1 MLKQLNQYEA
11 KVGSLPDAKA
21 RLEEREGAFLR
32 KTYKGEGDSGKT
44 KAHIDA
50 ARKEADV
57 DNLTKKYGT
66 VTIGIHG
73 QELPKFID
81 EKELKEWWK
90 IHKGYT
96 EAPEYGQ
103 SQAWIKQ
110 THKYWAKPDTMRL
123 ADFNAEFNAAPVDPF
138 KVDHTPQKYK
148 FDVAPHV
155 HKITHW
161 KQDQTEFIEEED
173 DKKVH
178 KKVHT
183 WSELEKM
190 FRCEGSERLINKIIK
205 AAEYRECAIEESQE
219 KAAKLNALGFASPK
233 KRLNIVRGKESQ
245 MKDHQT
251 NKGGQT
257 AEKIRV
263 ERNSVMRTSIQGPTP
278 DV

>member
-1 MLKQLNQYEA
+1 MTEGLSEVTSDVKETHEKVPSLNYINSPAATTKRLLEQSRKEDMLKQLNQYEA

-96 EAPEYGQ
+96 EVPEYGQ

-161 KQDQTEFIEEED
+161 K
-173 DKKVH
+173 
-178 KKVHT
+178 
-183 WSELEKM
+183 
-190 FRCEGSERLINKIIK
+190 
-205 AAEYRECAIEESQE
+205 
-219 KAAKLNALGFASPK
+219 
-233 KRLNIVRGKESQ
+233 
-245 MKDHQT
+245 
-251 NKGGQT
+251 
-257 AEKIRV
+257 
-263 ERNSVMRTSIQGPTP
+263 
-278 DV
+278 